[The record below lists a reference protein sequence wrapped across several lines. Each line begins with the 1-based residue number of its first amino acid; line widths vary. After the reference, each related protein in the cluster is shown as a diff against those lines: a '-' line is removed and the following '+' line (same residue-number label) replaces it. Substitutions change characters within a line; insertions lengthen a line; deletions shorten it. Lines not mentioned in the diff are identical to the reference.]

1 MRVSETFRSLQGEGP
16 SAGAPATFL
25 RLQGCSVGC
34 RWCDSRYTWDLAL
47 GREVGMSEQLAEL
60 TGLGPCDL
68 LVITGGEP
76 LEVQGFE
83 EFAAAACGCWS
94 RVEVETSGVRCPPMS
109 LPNLY
114 WNWSPKLPSAT
125 PRWESTWAHA
135 AAWMAEP
142 RAIAKIVVGPEDAAD
157 ARRLALSLPRDRV
170 WLMPEAMTAE
180 VLRER
185 SAALAEICQREGWRL
200 SPRLHVWLW
209 GARRGI

>member
-16 SAGAPATFL
+16 SAGAPATFV

-34 RWCDSRYTWDLAL
+34 RWCDSRYTWDPGL
-47 GREVGMSEQLAEL
+47 GREGVLAGLLAEL
-60 TGLGPCDL
+60 TGLGSCDL

-76 LEVQGFE
+76 LQVQGFE
-83 EFAAAACGCWS
+83 EFTAAACGCWG
-94 RVEVETSGVRCPPMS
+94 RVEVETSGVSRPPLS
-109 LPNLY
+109 LPNLF

-125 PRWESTWAHA
+125 PNWEATWAHA

-142 RAIAKIVVGPEDAAD
+142 RTVAKIVVGPDDAAD
-157 ARRLALSLPRDRV
+157 AERLARTLPRDRV

-185 SAALAEICQREGWRL
+185 SVALAEICKREGWRL

-209 GARRGI
+209 GARRGV